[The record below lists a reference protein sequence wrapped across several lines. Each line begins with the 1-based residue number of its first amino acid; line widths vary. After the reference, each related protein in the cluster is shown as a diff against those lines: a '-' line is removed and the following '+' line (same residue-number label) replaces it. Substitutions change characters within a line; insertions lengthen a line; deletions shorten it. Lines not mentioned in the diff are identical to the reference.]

1 MSFSD
6 MKKSSKSNIGRLT
19 EEMTKLNKGSESYKD
34 DRFWK
39 PELDKSSNGYAVI
52 RFLPSVKG
60 EDLPWA
66 RVFNHGFKGKGGWL
80 IDNCPTTI
88 GGKCPVCEANSEL
101 WNSGIES
108 DKDIARNRKRRL
120 SYIANIM
127 VISDPTNPQNEGK
140 TFLYKFGKRIFDK
153 VNGAMNPEFEDE
165 SPINPFD
172 FWQGANFKLKV
183 RKVAGFV
190 NYDKSE
196 FDSAS
201 ELLGG
206 DDAQLEEVWEKQ
218 YPLKEFTADSNFKN
232 YEQLKKR
239 FDMVV
244 SGSGASVASAE
255 SVTVSS
261 DEVASKFDTSN
272 KSSSESVEEGNE
284 GDDAL
289 SYFEKLA
296 NE

>member
-1 MSFSD
+1 
-6 MKKSSKSNIGRLT
+6 
-19 EEMTKLNKGSESYKD
+19 
-34 DRFWK
+34 
-39 PELDKSSNGYAVI
+39 
-52 RFLPSVKG
+52 
-60 EDLPWA
+60 
-66 RVFNHGFKGKGGWL
+66 
-80 IDNCPTTI
+80 
-88 GGKCPVCEANSEL
+88 
-101 WNSGIES
+101 
-108 DKDIARNRKRRL
+108 
-120 SYIANIM
+120 M